1 MEPGV
6 LEFLDGRITI
16 NPAICNGKLTL
27 RGKRIIAQT
36 ILEFVD
42 TGESE
47 AEILNQYSSLEPE
60 DIKAC
65 LRFAAD
71 FYIP

>member
-1 MEPGV
+1 MEPAV

-16 NPAICNGKLTL
+16 NPAIGNGKLTL

-47 AEILNQYSSLEPE
+47 AEILNQYPSLEPE
-60 DIKAC
+60 DIKAY
-65 LRFAAD
+65 LRFAA
-71 FYIP
+71 IL